1 MRRVVA
7 DPVGRLLADAA
18 LADPARVDAL
28 YGLEPVYEPGSD
40 PRQRP
45 LDATCEVHCP
55 ACWQGWEI
63 SVDLTLGRRQSWIED
78 CPHCCHPARIDVEV
92 DGDGSGASA
101 VASAEG

>member
-1 MRRVVA
+1 MAR
-7 DPVGRLLADAA
+7 DPASRLLDEAL

-45 LDATCEVHCP
+45 LDASCVVHCP
-55 ACWQGWEI
+55 ACWQAWEL
-63 SVDLTLGRRQSWIED
+63 SVDLTLGRRQSWLED

-92 DGDGSGASA
+92 DDEGSGATA
-101 VASAEG
+101 VASSDG